1 VKAAAKKQ
9 TFHSVGGPVRA
20 GPDPLAF
27 RRWTGPGYD
36 HRVSLPG
43 FYSSLPPFRAL
54 FAEGL
59 PMLMYHKCGRPPR
72 RARLRG
78 LYMPPPI
85 FDRQLDELCRHGF
98 RSGSLD
104 ELPSSLAA
112 RDQVVLTFDDGYR
125 SVLRRALPVL
135 QKHGMTSINYLVPDL
150 IGKSNVWDL
159 AVGEVEEP
167 LMTVDEVKQWLAAGQ
182 EIGAHTCTH
191 PRLTRLPV
199 DRAREEITASRKRLE
214 DLFQRPVEHFCY
226 PYGDWNPAVR
236 DLVGEAGFRTA
247 TTVDFGVNKP
257 GCGLLAL
264 TRITARYPSRNL
276 KAWWRGLWGR

>member
-1 VKAAAKKQ
+1 MG
-9 TFHSVGGPVRA
+9 S
-20 GPDPLAF
+20 PLDF
-27 RRWTGPGYD
+27 RPPTPPGYD
-36 HRVSLPG
+36 HHVSLPG

-59 PMLMYHKCGRPPR
+59 PMLMYHKCARPPR

-78 LYMPPPI
+78 LYMPPRT
-85 FDRQLDELCRHGF
+85 FDRQLAELRRHGF
-98 RSGSLD
+98 RSGSLH
-104 ELPSSLAA
+104 ELPSSLSA

-125 SVLRRALPVL
+125 SVLQRALPVL

-150 IGKSNVWDL
+150 IGKSNVWDV

-167 LMTVDEVKQWLAAGQ
+167 LMSVDEVKQWLAAGQ

-191 PRLTRLPV
+191 PRLTQLPL
-199 DRAREEITASRKRLE
+199 DRAREEIVASRKELE

-247 TTVDFGVNKP
+247 TTVDFGVNQAETN
-257 GCGLLAL
+257 LLSL
-264 TRITARYPSRNL
+264 TRITARYPSCSL
-276 KAWWRGLWGR
+276 KTWWRGLIGK